1 MRPLTALT
9 THATGTSCNV
19 INVQWV
25 AVMPSEYEKE
35 IGARVAAQMKHLG
48 YTPPQLAQLMGMTS
62 PSSIRKI
69 MTGENIHQWTQ
80 LAKLA
85 SALNTSP
92 DYLLG
97 LGSEGLDPNLAQVA
111 VQGLLEQ
118 LGYDREMARL
128 GARLAVETARE
139 HRVLLED
146 PETEVR
152 LRVKLAAS
160 EARLSKSS
168 G

>member
-1 MRPLTALT
+1 
-9 THATGTSCNV
+9 
-19 INVQWV
+19 
-25 AVMPSEYEKE
+25 MPSEYEKE
-35 IGARVAAQMKHLG
+35 IGARVAAQMKKLG

-69 MTGENIHQWTQ
+69 VSGENVFQWTQ

-85 SALNTSP
+85 AALNTSP

-97 LGSEGLDPNLAQVA
+97 LGSGGLDANLAQVA

-118 LGYDREMARL
+118 LGYDRETAQL
-128 GARLAVETARE
+128 GARIAVETARE
-139 HRVLLED
+139 HRALLED
-146 PETEVR
+146 PEIEVR
-152 LRVKLAAS
+152 LRTKLAIA
-160 EARLSKSS
+160 EAKLSKSS